1 MPNVIKLSIKLKDVK
16 IVNRKEINLLNSKNG
31 KKLRLNIPKL

>member
-1 MPNVIKLSIKLKDVK
+1 VK

-31 KKLRLNIPKL
+31 KKLRLNIPKLWIWIPTTKS